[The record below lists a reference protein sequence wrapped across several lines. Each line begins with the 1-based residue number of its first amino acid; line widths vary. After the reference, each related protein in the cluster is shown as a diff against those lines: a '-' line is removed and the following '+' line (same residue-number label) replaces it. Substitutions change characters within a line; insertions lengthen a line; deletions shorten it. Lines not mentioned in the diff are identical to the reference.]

1 MSRPKAPVDKHIET
15 AVHELLDSRAESR
28 IYVYLLRNKDARSD
42 DIIRGTKLHPSTV
55 RELLSKMYT
64 NKIIFR
70 KKIRTETIGK
80 NPYTY
85 QAISPLVLLQRR
97 VKIIEMRLNKIARLA
112 SLPKETTKFVQIT
125 IEHGGEEP

>member
-1 MSRPKAPVDKHIET
+1 MSRSKSPVDKNIET

-28 IYVYLLRNKDARSD
+28 IYVYLLRKGGARSD

-64 NKIIFR
+64 HKIILR

-80 NPYTY
+80 NPYMY
-85 QAISPLVLLQRR
+85 QAVSPLILLQRR
-97 VKIIEMRLNKIARLA
+97 VKIIETRLNRIVQLTSTLNK
-112 SLPKETTKFVQIT
+112 TTKFVQIT
-125 IEHGGEEP
+125 IGHGEDGA